1 MGATLVQASGL
12 LGANQGT
19 SVSSKTFNAASAFTV
34 GNDVIVS
41 IAMQANN
48 LISSVTI
55 AGTTATKDS
64 SRETDTF
71 RAVYIFRARIVNSG
85 QTSVVVN
92 LPAAD
97 TFSIALSIDEWSGFI
112 NPAIDVAGNSTGVGA
127 TSHAVSSASSTT
139 QADEVVYA
147 VAIFASNPGSTTF
160 PSGYTTSFNDIAD
173 SYYWSGAV
181 QKTVSATGTQSAT
194 WTTTNAVNSRL
205 ALATFKIAPTPAISA
220 QPTDQTAKVG
230 ETATFSVSATGTG
243 TLSYQWQRNT
253 GSSWSDIGGATSS
266 SYVTPTLSFTEDGY
280 QYRVKVTDSN
290 GTTTSNAAIIDVWE
304 YVFDDAVFDS
314 NVFDTGSTAA
324 AISTFVKISGV
335 WKTATAF
342 VKIGGVWK
350 AATPGVKVSGVWKN

>member
-1 MGATLVQASGL
+1 LAATLVQASGL

-19 SVSSKTFNAASAFTV
+19 SVSSITFNATSAFTV

-112 NPAIDVAGNSTGVGA
+112 NPAIDVAGNSTGVGV
-127 TSHAVSSASSTT
+127 TSHTVSSASSTT

-147 VAIFASNPGSTTF
+147 VAIFAANPGSTTF
-160 PSGYTTSFNDIAD
+160 PSGYTTSFDDIANV
-173 SYYWSGAV
+173 YYWAAAV

-194 WTTTNAVNSRL
+194 WTSTNAVNSRL
-205 ALATFKIAPTPAISA
+205 ALATFKIAPPPTINS
-220 QPTDQTAKVG
+220 QPTGQTAKVG
-230 ETATFSVSATGTG
+230 ETATFSVSASGTG

-253 GSSWSDIGGATSS
+253 GSSWSNIVGATSS
-266 SYVTPTLSFTEDGY
+266 SYVTPTLSLTEDGY
-280 QYRVKVTDSN
+280 QYRVNVTDSV
-290 GTTTSNAAIIDVWE
+290 GTTTSNAALLDVWQ
-304 YVFDDAVFDS
+304 YVFDPAVFDS
-314 NVFDTGSTAA
+314 AVFDVGTTTTGT
-324 AISTFVKISGV
+324 TVYVKIGGV